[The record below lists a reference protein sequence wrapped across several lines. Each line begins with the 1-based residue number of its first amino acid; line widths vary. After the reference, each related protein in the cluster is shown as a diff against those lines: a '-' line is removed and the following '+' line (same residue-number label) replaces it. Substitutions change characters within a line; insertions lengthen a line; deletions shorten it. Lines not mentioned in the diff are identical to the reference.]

1 MIIGLGLSRTGT
13 TSLCK
18 ALELMGMNTLH
29 GGGGLDWFQTGLPP
43 MPQGIDAIIES
54 PLARWFRAADAA
66 YPDARFILTMRAKDQ
81 WLASVKWWLH
91 RSPTPKPGSRWFH
104 LRLLMLECVRFNEAV
119 LSHTY
124 DEHYESVLR
133 YFGDRDDLLVID
145 IAATTSADLWQSL
158 SQFVNRPA
166 PDAPFPHLNRSMK

>member
-18 ALELMGMNTLH
+18 ALELMGMHALH
-29 GGGGLDWFQTGLPP
+29 GGAGLDWFQSELPP
-43 MPQGIDAIIES
+43 LPPGTDALIES

-66 YPDARFILTMRAKDQ
+66 YPDARFILTTRAKDR

-133 YFGDRDDLLVID
+133 YFDGRDDLLVID
-145 IAATTSADLWQSL
+145 IAGTPGAELWQSL
-158 SQFVNRPA
+158 SRLTGRSV
-166 PDAPFPHLNRSMK
+166 PDATFPHLNRSTK